1 MLKLDVQGY
10 ELEALKGCEDLLDSF
25 SYVYAEGSF
34 VELYEGQVLAGDL
47 VAWLRE
53 RGYTLSG
60 VYGVVYD
67 NHGRSVQADMLFR
80 KTVLDNV
87 GTR

>member
-1 MLKLDVQGY
+1 MSKGTS
-10 ELEALKGCEDLLDSF
+10 LEALKGCE
-25 SYVYAEGSF
+25 
-34 VELYEGQVLAGDL
+34 ELFTASHTCMRKGHSSSSTKVRCSRGDL